1 MKYAFIM
8 EHAPVF
14 AITTMARVLG
24 ISTSGFYDWQKRRGI
39 RSDRAEKRLVRD
51 QLIKHHFDE
60 HKGRSGSPRLVED
73 LSDSGHACDRKT
85 VADSM
90 KRQNL
95 QAKAARK
102 FKVTTDSNH
111 NKPVFENLLKQDF
124 EASQPNEKWVQD
136 ITYVWTGRGWLYLA
150 IVLDL
155 YSRKVIGW
163 SMSERM
169 KAGLV
174 CDALRM
180 AIWSRGNPVGV
191 TVHSDRG
198 SQYCS
203 SAYQRLLKQHQLV
216 GSMSGVGN
224 CYDNAVAESFF
235 HSLKVE
241 EVHDGEYE
249 TRELAKQA
257 VFEYIEVYYNQ
268 KRRHSANGLISPQ
281 AYEAMKEVA

>member
-1 MKYAFIM
+1 VKYAFIL
-8 EHAPVF
+8 EHAAVF
-14 AITTMARVLG
+14 AITTMASVFG
-24 ISTSGFYDWQKRRGI
+24 VSTSGFYAWRKRQEAP
-39 RSDRAEKRLVRD
+39 SKRAEKRLTRD
-51 QLIKHHFDE
+51 KLIKHHFDE

-73 LSDSGHACDRKT
+73 LRDSGHACDRKT
-85 VADSM
+85 VAESM

-95 QAKAARK
+95 RAKAARK

-111 NKPVFENLLKQDF
+111 HKPVFENLLEQDF
-124 EASQPNEKWVQD
+124 EASRPNEKWVQD
-136 ITYVWTGRGWLYLA
+136 MTYIWTGRGWLYLA

-169 KAGLV
+169 KADLV
-174 CDALRM
+174 CDALQM
-180 AIWSRGNPVGV
+180 AIWSRGSPRGV

-203 SAYQRLLKQHQLV
+203 DAYRQLLKQYQLK

-241 EVHDGEYE
+241 EVHGSEYE
-249 TRELAKQA
+249 TRKIAKQA
-257 VFEYIEVYYNQ
+257 VFEYIEIYYNQ
-268 KRRHSANGLISPQ
+268 QRRHSANGLISPH
-281 AYEAMKEVA
+281 AYEAMKKVA